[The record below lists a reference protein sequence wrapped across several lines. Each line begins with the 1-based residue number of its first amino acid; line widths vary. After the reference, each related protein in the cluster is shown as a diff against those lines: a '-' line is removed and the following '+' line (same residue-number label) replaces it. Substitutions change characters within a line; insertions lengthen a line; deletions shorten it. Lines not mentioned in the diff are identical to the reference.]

1 MKYALWLYGLVLVCV
16 FCSLRTAASAQD
28 SVPVEFVGRVLPA
41 YIENGDTIPYEHI
54 FEVVIVPRRTF
65 RNERELRAYRRMI
78 ANLKKVYPYAQ
89 EAKRLLREMDSVYG
103 GLDSRAAKARY
114 ASQMERKLNRQFEKQ
129 IRNLTYSQG
138 RMLIKLIN
146 RETGRTTYDI
156 IKQFRGG
163 LSAGFWQ
170 IIAKMFG
177 SDLKSGFDPVEE
189 DRILNELIILYEH
202 GQL

>member
-1 MKYALWLYGLVLVCV
+1 MKYAQWLYGLVLVCV

-138 RMLIKLIN
+138 HQAHQPRDGAHDVRYYQAVSRRSL
-146 RETGRTTYDI
+146 GRFLADYRQDVRVRP
-156 IKQFRGG
+156 QVGLRPRGG
-163 LSAGFWQ
+163 
-170 IIAKMFG
+170 G
-177 SDLKSGFDPVEE
+177 SDSE
-189 DRILNELIILYEH
+189 
-202 GQL
+202 

>member
-1 MKYALWLYGLVLVCV
+1 MKCAQWLYGLVLVCV
-16 FCSLRTAASAQD
+16 LSSVCNTASAQD
-28 SVPVEFVGRVLPA
+28 SVPVEFGGRVLSA
-41 YIENGDTIPYEHI
+41 YVENGDTIPYEHI

-89 EAKRLLREMDSVYG
+89 EAKRLLREMDSVYE

>member
-1 MKYALWLYGLVLVCV
+1 
-16 FCSLRTAASAQD
+16 
-28 SVPVEFVGRVLPA
+28 
-41 YIENGDTIPYEHI
+41 
-54 FEVVIVPRRTF
+54 
-65 RNERELRAYRRMI
+65 
-78 ANLKKVYPYAQ
+78 
-89 EAKRLLREMDSVYG
+89 MDSVYG

>member
-1 MKYALWLYGLVLVCV
+1 MKCAQWLYGLVLVCV
-16 FCSLRTAASAQD
+16 LSSVCTTASAQD
-28 SVPVEFVGRVLPA
+28 SVPVEFGGSVLPA

>member
-1 MKYALWLYGLVLVCV
+1 
-16 FCSLRTAASAQD
+16 
-28 SVPVEFVGRVLPA
+28 VEFVGRVLPA

>member
-1 MKYALWLYGLVLVCV
+1 MKCARWLYGLVLVCV
-16 FCSLRTAASAQD
+16 LSSVCTTASAQD
-28 SVPVEFVGRVLPA
+28 SVPVEFGGSVLPA
-41 YIENGDTIPYEHI
+41 YIENGDTIPYGHI

>member
-1 MKYALWLYGLVLVCV
+1 MKCAQWLYGLVLVCV
-16 FCSLRTAASAQD
+16 LSSVCTTASAQD
-28 SVPVEFVGRVLPA
+28 SVPVEFGGMVLPA
-41 YIENGDTIPYEHI
+41 YIENGDTIPYGHI